1 MENTHI
7 DKIREFVNEHLT
19 DESSLS
25 EIAGYVGYSAFHLA
39 REFKAITGVSIMEY
53 TRDQRVFAAA
63 KELETDRGVCEVAME
78 YCFDTHASS
87 TKAFITVF

>member
-19 DESSLS
+19 DEFSLS

-53 TRDQRVFAAA
+53 TRDQRVLGEPKNWKRIAAFVRLRWSIVLIRMPVLQ
-63 KELETDRGVCEVAME
+63 KRL
-78 YCFDTHASS
+78 
-87 TKAFITVF
+87 

>member
-1 MENTHI
+1 
-7 DKIREFVNEHLT
+7 
-19 DESSLS
+19 
-25 EIAGYVGYSAFHLA
+25 
-39 REFKAITGVSIMEY
+39 MEY

>member
-7 DKIREFVNEHLT
+7 DKIWEFVNEHLT
-19 DESSLS
+19 DEFSLS

-53 TRDQRVFAAA
+53 TRDHACICSSQRIGNGSRR
-63 KELETDRGVCEVAME
+63 L
-78 YCFDTHASS
+78 
-87 TKAFITVF
+87 